1 MALQSDSFFFLSGKV
16 YCAWRGKVQSF
27 LAIAFLMVAGTS
39 LSSSLHLSM
48 DACPHPFLDQL
59 EGPLVLGDHEQLP
72 GPPLMRGEA
81 TRFPVCVPHEPGVFG
96 EVPAA
101 AAACLSLLMS
111 LAAL

>member
-1 MALQSDSFFFLSGKV
+1 MGRDALHVHLLLGHLVLSP
-16 YCAWRGKVQSF
+16 
-27 LAIAFLMVAGTS
+27 
-39 LSSSLHLSM
+39 
-48 DACPHPFLDQL
+48 DPFLDEL